1 MIKQQKSRCLKS
13 LWVSVFMAFV
23 LYYPCT
29 VMADACT
36 KYDYGTATL
45 HIPSVQIG
53 ELFFWMDLKL
63 VSTESMLFRVT
74 DYGEAK
80 SKSAQ
85 AIFDPDTTELK
96 LPCIDF
102 KSSRT
107 YGAHFAMMTITGSYL
122 DLVLTNIVENNGDLA
137 INEIV
142 AKDAKG
148 GDDWIEIVATGK
160 EPLNLA
166 EYSIVDEDADHEKAS
181 LPSIILNPG
190 DYFVI
195 WATDKTLEDGSVY
208 VPFKLGADDSLIL
221 YHKSEIV
228 DAFEWQDADAP
239 EGFSYGRIPDGIGVI
254 QTLTPTPGISNL
266 AVSPTALTRPEGW
279 REESH
284 GKSAIPNYD
293 ILFQEGVVKRI
304 DLVFAPEDWQA
315 MLSDMTQLYGEF
327 GAQKKTNEQND
338 FEGGAPEEKW
348 IIPPEG
354 MVQPDGI
361 NERPNIN
368 NPGGGLNVADENPV
382 WKPCNIE
389 FEGEKWYFAGARF
402 KGNSSLQSSWNSGI
416 MKLPFRFDFDKFGDQ
431 YQEIKDQRF
440 YGFEQLTLASNYR
453 DDSLIREKV
462 VADIFRDAGV
472 PAPRTAFYRL
482 YVDYGEGPIYFGLY
496 TMVEVP
502 SEPMLKSQFSSSD
515 GNLYKPDGTGAAFAI
530 YDETSFDK
538 ETNEDN
544 ADYSDIKAMYDAL
557 HADRQNASVWRD
569 GLEKVFD
576 VNGFLHWL
584 AVNTTIQNW
593 DTYGKMSHNY
603 YLYNDPGD
611 GLIHWIPWDN
621 NEALKGIGKSMMMNG
636 PISFDIRSE
645 EVNDNW
651 PLIRYLIDDP
661 VYHAKYVN
669 FVEATVKNV
678 FYPDRMSSIYKK
690 AHELIMPYVTG
701 DLKEEPGY
709 TFLSRDT
716 AFDTELDYLINHVES
731 RLNDAQDFLT
741 LNK

>member
-1 MIKQQKSRCLKS
+1 MKQHNLRYLKS
-13 LWVSVFMAFV
+13 LWVILALVF
-23 LYYPCT
+23 YHPYS
-29 VMADACT
+29 VMADVCT
-36 KYDYGTATL
+36 KYDYDTSIL
-45 HIPSVQIG
+45 NIPSVQIG
-53 ELFFWMDLKL
+53 ELSVWMNLKL
-63 VSTESMLFRVT
+63 INTESMLFRVT

-80 SKSAQ
+80 NKSAQ
-85 AIFDPDTTELK
+85 AMFDINTTK
-96 LPCIDF
+96 LRLFCIDF
-102 KSSRT
+102 KTSKT
-107 YGAHFAMMTITGSYL
+107 YGAEFTLVTARGNYIDFA
-122 DLVLTNIVENNGDLA
+122 LTDIFENNGSLA

-142 AKDAKG
+142 AKDAEG
-148 GDDWIEIVATGK
+148 GDDWIEIVVTGK
-160 EPLNLA
+160 ESLNLA

-181 LPSIILNPG
+181 LPSVILNPG

-195 WATDKTLEDGSVY
+195 LATDKTPEDGSAY

-228 DAFEWQDADAP
+228 DAFEWQDGDAP
-239 EGFSYGRIPDGIGVI
+239 EGYSYGRIPDGTGVI
-254 QTLTPTPGISNL
+254 QSLTPTPGISNS
-266 AVSPTALTRPEGW
+266 AVSSTVITRPEGW
-279 REESH
+279 SEESH
-284 GKSAIPNYD
+284 GQSAIPNYD

-304 DLVFAPEDWQA
+304 DLVFALEDWQA

-327 GAQKKTNEQND
+327 GAQKSVNLQDD
-338 FEGGAPEEKW
+338 FEGVVSPEEV
-348 IIPPEG
+348 IPPEG
-354 MVQPDGI
+354 MVRPDGI
-361 NERPNIN
+361 EERPDMNI
-368 NPGGGLNVADENPV
+368 PGGDLNFADENPI

-389 FEGEKWYFAGARF
+389 FEGKKWYFAGARF
-402 KGNSSLQSSWNSGI
+402 KGNSSLKSSWSSGI
-416 MKLPFRFDFDKFGDQ
+416 MKLPFRFDFDKFEDQ
-431 YQEIKDQRF
+431 HQEIKDQRF

-482 YVDYGEGPIYFGLY
+482 YVDHGEGPRYFGLY

-502 SEPMLKSQFSSSD
+502 SEPMLKTQFSASD

-544 ADYSDIKAMYDAL
+544 ADYSDIKAMYEAL
-557 HADRQNASVWRD
+557 HADRQNSSVWRE

-621 NEALKGIGKSMMMNG
+621 NEALKGTGKSMMMNG
-636 PISFDIRSE
+636 PISLDISSE

-678 FYPDRMSSIYKK
+678 FYADRMISIYKK
-690 AHELIMPYVTG
+690 AHELIMPYVIG
-701 DLKEEPGY
+701 DLKEESGY
-709 TFLSRDT
+709 TFLSSET